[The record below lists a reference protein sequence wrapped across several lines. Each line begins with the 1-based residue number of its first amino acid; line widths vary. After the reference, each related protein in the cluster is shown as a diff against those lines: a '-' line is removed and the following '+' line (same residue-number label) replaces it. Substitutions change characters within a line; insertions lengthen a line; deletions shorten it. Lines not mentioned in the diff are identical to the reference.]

1 MIPDSGSEISIS
13 DTDDSSTDIEGI
25 PDGDD
30 GGRRETEV
38 GREYEGRRGD
48 GGGRANEVG
57 REDEGRRENGG
68 GRDGEG
74 YTSELKDV
82 KIRDFNEH
90 TGPTILNL
98 EFTELD
104 YFTQIFPQEAID
116 LIVSSTNH
124 YADQSQLIKTDPYW
138 SVTSPAEIKAYIGL
152 NILFGIVALPTLDH
166 YWSTNK
172 YLGKRNI
179 EIFIYFNEIIQ
190 IVVYNYIVRN
200 CFVYYL
206 LYFFILVNF
215 IVCRS
220 RPC

>member
-1 MIPDSGSEISIS
+1 MTLLVSCYSSSIIAGFVISDSGSEISIS

-25 PDGDD
+25 PDNDD
-30 GGRRETEV
+30 GGRREDEG
-38 GREYEGRRGD
+38 GRENGGGREDEGRRE
-48 GGGRANEVG
+48 NEVG

-74 YTSELKDV
+74 FTSELKDV

-90 TGPTILNL
+90 TGPVILNL

-116 LIVSSTNH
+116 LIVTSTNH
-124 YADQSQLIKTDPYW
+124 YAAQSQLIKTDPYW

-166 YWSTNK
+166 YWSSNK

-179 EIFIYFNEIIQ
+179 QIFIYFN
-190 IVVYNYIVRN
+190 
-200 CFVYYL
+200 
-206 LYFFILVNF
+206 
-215 IVCRS
+215 
-220 RPC
+220 

>member
-13 DTDDSSTDIEGI
+13 DIDDSSTDIEGI

-30 GGRRETEV
+30 GGRRE
-38 GREYEGRRGD
+38 
-48 GGGRANEVG
+48 NEVE

-68 GRDGEG
+68 ERDGEG
-74 YTSELKDV
+74 FTSELKDV

-124 YADQSQLIKTDPYW
+124 YAAQCQLIKTDPYW
-138 SVTSPAEIKAYIGL
+138 TVTSAAEIKAYIGL
-152 NILFGIVALPTLDH
+152 NILFGIVVLPTLDH

-179 EIFIYFNEIIQ
+179 QIFIYFNEIIQ

-206 LYFFILVNF
+206 LYFFYFGEFYCLQVKT
-215 IVCRS
+215 V
-220 RPC
+220 

>member
-1 MIPDSGSEISIS
+1 MTLLVSCYSSSIIAGFVISDSGSEISIS

-25 PDGDD
+25 PDND
-30 GGRRETEV
+30 GGRRE
-38 GREYEGRRGD
+38 D
-48 GGGRANEVG
+48 GGGG
-57 REDEGRRENGG
+57 REDEGGRENGG

-74 YTSELKDV
+74 FTSELSDV

-124 YADQSQLIKTDPYW
+124 YADQSQRIKTDPYW
-138 SVTSPAEIKAYIGL
+138 SVTSRAEIKAYIGL

-166 YWSTNK
+166 YWSSNK

-179 EIFIYFNEIIQ
+179 LIF
-190 IVVYNYIVRN
+190 
-200 CFVYYL
+200 
-206 LYFFILVNF
+206 
-215 IVCRS
+215 
-220 RPC
+220 